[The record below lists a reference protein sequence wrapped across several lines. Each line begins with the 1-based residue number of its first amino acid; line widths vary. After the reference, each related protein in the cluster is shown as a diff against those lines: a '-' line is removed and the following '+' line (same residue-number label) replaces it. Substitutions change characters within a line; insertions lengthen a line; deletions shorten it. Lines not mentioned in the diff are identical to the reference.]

1 MVKAIEF
8 KKRFEAKDYY
18 NVLEPITE
26 NCIIVCNNLNIMN
39 RLADEI
45 INTINSKAEYNDYWC
60 DNEDVGKAK
69 YELNFGLQKI
79 IDINGQKI
87 TLALEPAIIYKA
99 KQIEDIWFY
108 DWFGRDVNNTYREYV
123 YPMTIFKGS
132 HDIWNEGLDRVY
144 KMIVSGRYG
153 AYDGKWTKL
162 GEKERF

>member
-1 MVKAIEF
+1 MVNAIEF
-8 KKRFEAKDYY
+8 KDKRFETKDYY

-26 NCIIVCNNLNIMN
+26 NCIIICNNYKIMYT
-39 RLADEI
+39 LAEEI
-45 INTINSKAEYNDYWC
+45 IDTINGQAEYNDYWC

-87 TLALEPAIIYKA
+87 TLALEPAMIYKA
-99 KQIEDIWFY
+99 KQIADIWFF
-108 DWFGRDVNNTYREYV
+108 DWIGKDDTYKEFI
-123 YPMTIFKGS
+123 YPMTVFKGS
-132 HDIWNEGLDRVY
+132 DDIWSEGLDRVY

-162 GEKERF
+162 GE